1 MTIDDK
7 FNDISKSWAA
17 FIDSYFEQS
26 KPKFKSIGQNCQ
38 ISPFAR
44 FYNAENIEIGNNV
57 RIDDF
62 CILSAGTGGIKIG
75 DFIHIACHT
84 TLIGQGRITLE
95 DFSQVSSKCAI
106 YSSNDDYTGAHLVG
120 PTIPKQYLG
129 VVSGS
134 VTLKKHALLG
144 FGTVVLPNVTIK
156 EGAATG
162 CYTVVRKD
170 LDPWQIYIGNPAKPI
185 KERSKQMLQA
195 EFDMMQD
202 FYLEP
207 YIPHN

>member
-1 MTIDDK
+1 MESS
-7 FNDISKSWAA
+7 DIN
-17 FIDSYFEQS
+17 
-26 KPKFKSIGQNCQ
+26 FKSIGQNCQ

-44 FYNAENIEIGNNV
+44 FYNPENIEIGNNV

-62 CILSAGTGGIKIG
+62 CILSAGKGGIKIG
-75 DFIHIACHT
+75 DFIHIACQT

-95 DFSQVSSKCAI
+95 DFSQISGKCAI

-129 VVSGS
+129 VFSGP

-144 FGTVVLPNVTIK
+144 CGTVVLPNVTIN
-156 EGAATG
+156 EGVATG

-170 LDPWQIYIGNPAKPI
+170 LEPWKIYIGNPAKPI
-185 KERSKQMLQA
+185 KDRSKEMLQA
-195 EFDMMQD
+195 EFTMMQEI
-202 FYLEP
+202 YLDQ